1 MTSTTSTNDNDVHFE
16 TIKQYDASI
25 SAIQMMKSN
34 TVLLLYTVDA
44 GGLSRLGLV
53 KLDHGQLIAPHDV
66 TSTSSTDEL
75 TFPRRTVAEMM
86 DPVMLA
92 AVNIQLSKPS

>member
-1 MTSTTSTNDNDVHFE
+1 
-16 TIKQYDASI
+16 
-25 SAIQMMKSN
+25 
-34 TVLLLYTVDA
+34 
-44 GGLSRLGLV
+44 
-53 KLDHGQLIAPHDV
+53 LDHGQLIAPHDV

-92 AVNIQLSKPS
+92 AVNIQLSEFCGIAIFESYGFGR